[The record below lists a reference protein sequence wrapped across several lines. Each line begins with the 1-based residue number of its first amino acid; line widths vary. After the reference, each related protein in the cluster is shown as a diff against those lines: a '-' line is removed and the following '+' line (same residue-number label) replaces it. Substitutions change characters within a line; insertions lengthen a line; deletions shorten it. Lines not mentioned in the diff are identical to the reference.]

1 MAKASPS
8 LELVWVPTSTSCSL
22 KVRMSYD
29 QYGTKVVVHTE
40 GIGSRVSW
48 TFREQESSWC
58 LEDEVA
64 KEAAYPLVLRRDGVL
79 RAGIEWRAEHR
90 ICGVGI

>member
-1 MAKASPS
+1 M
-8 LELVWVPTSTSCSL
+8 STFCSL

-40 GIGSRVSW
+40 SIGSCFSR
-48 TFREQESSWC
+48 TFREQKSSWC

-64 KEAAYPLVLRRDGVL
+64 EEGAYPLVLRRDDVL
-79 RAGIEWRAEHR
+79 GAGIEWRAERR
-90 ICGVGI
+90 ICGVGV